1 MLFLSDL
8 SHKECSTYTTTS
20 QQRSRFTN
28 GSRRRER
35 VFADNKHTMETGHQ
49 MCRTRDLIASR
60 VRGKDQHLFARHR
73 VRGETQHMFAFHRVR
88 GETRRRVSH
97 FTKCAE
103 DRIKQVSYFAEYAD
117 GPNKGFCTPR
127 SAKETRIRPVQSA
140 RTQNLFSAGFT
151 KR

>member
-8 SHKECSTYTTTS
+8 SHKECSTYTTS

-49 MCRTRDLIASR
+49 MCRTRDRTASR
-60 VRGKDQHLFARHR
+60 VRGKDQHMCAEKLNIC
-73 VRGETQHMFAFHRVR
+73 
-88 GETRRRVSH
+88 SH
-97 FTKCAE
+97 FTECAE
-103 DRIKQVSYFAEYAD
+103 KPAD
-117 GPNKGFCTPR
+117 ASRTSPSARRTGSNKFRTSQSTRMDQTKDSALFEVRKRHGF
-127 SAKETRIRPVQSA
+127 PVQSA